1 MATNLT
7 SGNYQ
12 TYDPGHGVRI
22 MQALV
27 PDIILMQEFNNDLNG
42 DRSYSL
48 AEIDA
53 LVVSVCGP
61 TCQYTREPGSTGAVI
76 PNGVISKFPILTSG
90 QWTDPGASNR
100 NFVWALIDL
109 PGPRDLW
116 AVSLHLST
124 NLGQR
129 TQGATA
135 LAALLGPNVP
145 AGDLLVVGGDFNT
158 DTEREACI
166 DVLDPL
172 LETAVMPVDNLGSIA
187 TSGNRTKP
195 YDRVLPDDDL
205 EVFRVP
211 TVVGSGS
218 YPTGFIFD
226 TRVYTPLSEVPPV
239 QPGDS
244 DPNVAF
250 QMQHMAVLKD
260 FHIPAQ

>member
-1 MATNLT
+1 MAANLT
-7 SGNYQ
+7 SGNFSS
-12 TYDPGHGVRI
+12 YDLGHGVRI
-22 MQALV
+22 MQALT
-27 PDIILMQEFNNDLNG
+27 PDIILIQEFNWDQTTTP
-42 DRSYSL
+42 
-48 AEIDA
+48 AELQQ
-53 LVVSVCGP
+53 LVISVCGV
-61 TCQYTREPGSTGAVI
+61 TCEYVRDTSGGNI
-76 PNGVISKFPILTSG
+76 PNGIISRFPILASG
-90 QWTDPGASNR
+90 MWSDGVNERET
-100 NFVWALIDL
+100 VWALIDL

-116 AVSLHLST
+116 AVSVHLST
-124 NLGQR
+124 NLGPR
-129 TQGATA
+129 TTGATTVA
-135 LAALLGPNVP
+135 TRLAADAP
-145 AGDLLVVGGDFNT
+145 AQDFMVVGGDFNT

-211 TVVGSGS
+211 TVVGSGT